1 MSPLRVAPVTTEC
14 LFICS
19 ALFAACLAQSW
30 EGQHF
35 RDVQREWGANTT
47 LQIFAVKGD
56 RREAVDAELNGPF
69 DLWDG
74 EWWRI
79 PISAF
84 HHADIGHLLINCLSM
99 WTLGKRLE
107 RHWGSLRF
115 GLFLLPTIP
124 IPLLAE
130 AVLGHAAIGFSGVI
144 CAMLGALIALKQF
157 DDDNILPDQAVQFG
171 LVFLVLC
178 IWATAFDLAKV
189 ANVAHFV
196 GLGYGWFATWV
207 LFGPFRSATLIRLL
221 FVLAHIGLL
230 PATWY
235 AQQPFG
241 NGRYH
246 WYAAD
251 HLVNPVSRTKTL
263 KFAVFCDPS
272 LSGVWLRLASGELA
286 EGDLPAAWNSV
297 LTGLKHNPTHTKLL
311 ESARSLWRQIPSGE
325 SRQIA
330 EQQLISVFGTRGHDW
345 LIQIRETALASAL
358 PAESDADARS
368 LPADQPPAFR
378 LDQKIDLDWQPRAVE
393 PNRTLPNDPAA
404 PGSAAE
410 GVTL

>member
-1 MSPLRVAPVTTEC
+1 MSLLRVAPVTTEC

-19 ALFAACLAQSW
+19 ALFAACTVQSW
-30 EGQHF
+30 EGQHL

-47 LQIFAVKGD
+47 LQVFAVKGD
-56 RREAVDAELNGPF
+56 RREAVDADLNGPF

-79 PISAF
+79 PVSAF
-84 HHADIGHLLINCLSM
+84 HHADIAHLLMNCLSM
-99 WTLGKRLE
+99 WALGKRLE

-130 AVLGHAAIGFSGVI
+130 AVCGHAAIGFSGVI

-157 DDDNILPDQAVQFG
+157 DNDDILPDQGVQFG
-171 LVFLVLC
+171 VVFLVLC
-178 IWATAFDLAKV
+178 AWATAFDLVKV

-251 HLVNPVSRTKTL
+251 HLANPASRTKML

-272 LSGVWLRLASGELA
+272 LAGVWLRLASGELT
-286 EGDLPAAWNSV
+286 EGDLPAAWHSV
-297 LTGLKHNPTHTKLL
+297 LQGLKHNPTHTKLL
-311 ESARSLWRQIPSGE
+311 ETARSLWRQIPPGE
-325 SRQIA
+325 PRQIA
-330 EQQLISVFGTRGHDW
+330 EQQLISVFGTRGLDW
-345 LIQIRETALASAL
+345 LVQIRETALASAL
-358 PAESDADARS
+358 PAEDDAGARS
-368 LPADQPPAFR
+368 LPIEEHSLFR

-393 PNRTLPNDPAA
+393 PNHLQPVNPAA
-404 PGSAAE
+404 PDSAAE